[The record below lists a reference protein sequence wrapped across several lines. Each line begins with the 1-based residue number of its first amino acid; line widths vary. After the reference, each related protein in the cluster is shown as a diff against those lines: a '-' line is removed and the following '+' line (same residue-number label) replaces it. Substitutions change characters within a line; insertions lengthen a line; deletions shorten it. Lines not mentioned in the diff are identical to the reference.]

1 MASVARPRLMNEFK
15 SLDKEKWVNVELR
28 DGGLFKWDIGLI
40 VINPDSVFNGA
51 YFKASLTSRPQLAC
65 EMTFTDKYPFS
76 PPTFKFIRP
85 IFHPNI
91 YTDGKVC
98 ISILHA
104 PGEDEQSGEL
114 ASERWTSVQSVETV
128 LRSIL
133 LLLDDPEIS
142 SPANVDAGITYR
154 DAREVYDAK
163 AKESVKE
170 SLQDVPKDFAMPT
183 TLEEAPPAKIQED
196 DDFWNESGDEDDFGA
211 SDSSGEDA
219 MDEDEEDEEEPEEDE
234 EMEEEE

>member
-1 MASVARPRLMNEFK
+1 M
-15 SLDKEKWVNVELR
+15 
-28 DGGLFKWDIGLI
+28 
-40 VINPDSVFNGA
+40 
-51 YFKASLTSRPQLAC
+51 
-65 EMTFTDKYPFS
+65 
-76 PPTFKFIRP
+76 
-85 IFHPNI
+85 
-91 YTDGKVC
+91 
-98 ISILHA
+98 HA

-163 AKESVKE
+163 AAESVKA
-170 SLQDVPKDFAMPT
+170 SLKDVPEGFSMPT

-196 DDFWNESGDEDDFGA
+196 DDFWNESGD
-211 SDSSGEDA
+211 STLR
-219 MDEDEEDEEEPEEDE
+219 
-234 EMEEEE
+234 

>member
-1 MASVARPRLMNEFK
+1 MASVARQRLMNEFK
-15 SLDKEKWVNVELR
+15 ALDKEKWVNVELR
-28 DGGLFKWDIGLI
+28 EGALFKWDIGLI

-51 YFKASLTSRPQLAC
+51 YLKC
-65 EMTFTDKYPFS
+65 EMSFTDKYPFL

-91 YTDGKVC
+91 YPDGKVC

-104 PGEDEQSGEL
+104 PGEDEQSGES

-163 AKESVKE
+163 AKETVKE
-170 SLQDVPKDFAMPT
+170 SLQDVPKDFVMPT

-211 SDSSGEDA
+211 SDSSGEDLE
-219 MDEDEEDEEEPEEDE
+219 MDEDEEDAEEEDE
-234 EMEEEE
+234 EME

>member
-40 VINPDSVFNGA
+40 VINPDSIFNGA
-51 YFKASLTSRPQLAC
+51 YFKC

-76 PPTFKFIRP
+76 PPTFKFVRP

-91 YTDGKVC
+91 YPDGRVC

-133 LLLDDPEIS
+133 LLLDDPEVS
-142 SPANVDAGITYR
+142 SPANVDAGVAYR
-154 DAREVYDAK
+154 DAREVYDSK
-163 AKESVKE
+163 AKETAKE
-170 SLQDVPKDFAMPT
+170 SLQDVPKDFTMPT
-183 TLEEAPPAKIQED
+183 TLEEAPPSKIQED

-211 SDSSGEDA
+211 SDSSGEE
-219 MDEDEEDEEEPEEDE
+219 MDEDEEEEQEEEEDE
-234 EMEEEE
+234 DMEE